1 MYGVCVCVINVSV
14 DASSVCTVCLCVYS
28 TCECAYDVV

>member
-14 DASSVCTVCLCVYS
+14 DASSVCTVCVCT
-28 TCECAYDVV
+28 TCGYVCD